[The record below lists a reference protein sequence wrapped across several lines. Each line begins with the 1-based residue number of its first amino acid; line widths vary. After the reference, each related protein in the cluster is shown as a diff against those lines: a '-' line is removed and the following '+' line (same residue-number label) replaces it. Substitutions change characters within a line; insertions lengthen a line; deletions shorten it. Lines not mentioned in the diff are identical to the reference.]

1 MAPVLGGFD
10 EAKYA
15 SDRKYAVAEDGT
27 EIPISLIYR
36 SDLNLQTGSNP
47 VLLHVYG
54 SYGTSLDL
62 TFSNARLSLL
72 DRGFIIAHAHV
83 RGGGDLGRDWHD
95 QGKLLQKLTSHE
107 DTITC
112 ANYLIEKEYCN
123 PTTLCIHGCG
133 AGGTTVAAVVNRR
146 PDLFRAVILETP
158 LLDILTSM
166 SDTTL
171 PMAREELEEWGDP
184 RNEDY
189 YNYIKRYS
197 PLDNFCQKPYPHMLL
212 TTTLNDS
219 RIGYWEAAKFT
230 AKLRKHKTDS
240 NLLLLK
246 NDLQGGSS
254 SNATTPAKFKELSF
268 QYAFLIKALGTPV
281 MASRS

>member
-1 MAPVLGGFD
+1 MFHTLEVYTLPDNSRVVRKLAHPVEVQLEDKLYGLVPGSQETFDSPVLRFIYTSLTTPDSVMNQDLRNFERRLAKMAPVLGGFD

-27 EIPISLIYR
+27 EIPISLVYR

-107 DTITC
+107 DTIIC
-112 ANYLIEKEYCN
+112 ANDLIEK
-123 PTTLCIHGCG
+123 
-133 AGGTTVAAVVNRR
+133 
-146 PDLFRAVILETP
+146 
-158 LLDILTSM
+158 S
-166 SDTTL
+166 
-171 PMAREELEEWGDP
+171 
-184 RNEDY
+184 
-189 YNYIKRYS
+189 
-197 PLDNFCQKPYPHMLL
+197 
-212 TTTLNDS
+212 
-219 RIGYWEAAKFT
+219 T
-230 AKLRKHKTDS
+230 AIQRHC
-240 NLLLLK
+240 
-246 NDLQGGSS
+246 
-254 SNATTPAKFKELSF
+254 A
-268 QYAFLIKALGTPV
+268 
-281 MASRS
+281 